1 MNTTDDENKTVH
13 LEVTKIGEKVQDFCA
28 VVISS
33 VEPEKQ
39 DSEEKSMG
47 FTVSF
52 FGGVPDSKTYD
63 QDNPPVS
70 EVLARGAVKELIDKL
85 EASQLVDK
93 E

>member
-1 MNTTDDENKTVH
+1 MNTTDDESKTVH

-28 VVISS
+28 VIISS
-33 VEPEKQ
+33 VPMPEQ
-39 DSEEKSMG
+39 DGDEKSMG

-52 FGGVPDSKTYD
+52 FGGVPDDKTYD
-63 QDNPPVS
+63 ENNPPVS
-70 EVLARGAVKELIDKL
+70 EVLARGAVTELVNKL